1 MNDDS
6 RDDEFRNEDEH
17 FSPALRP
24 GDPRRAGPLEEP
36 EVRLADYRPVRT
48 TITAWQRA
56 MLRRLAALL
65 CTGTLAFT
73 LTTWILVQRERRVPV
88 GMTVSHGAGVD
99 TGEEGS
105 AAASEP
111 AKTARAQL
119 DALNRGD
126 IRTAYE
132 MFSPHF
138 RETASFDA
146 FKALVK
152 AHRSM
157 FRTEEE
163 ELDSKSISPDRVR
176 IDLHVQSEDDEHYIA
191 HFTMAR
197 LNGRWFVDDLRWI
210 NADDEDEDLNS
221 A

>member
-6 RDDEFRNEDEH
+6 RDDEFGSGDEQFPPVPRGED
-17 FSPALRP
+17 SRP
-24 GDPRRAGPLEEP
+24 GWPLEEP
-36 EVRLADYRPVRT
+36 VVRLVDYRPARAN
-48 TITAWQRA
+48 ITPWQRD

-73 LTTWILVQRERRVPV
+73 LTTWILVQRERRAPAV
-88 GMTVSHGAGVD
+88 MAVSHGAGAD
-99 TGEEGS
+99 AGEEQS

-111 AKTARAQL
+111 AKSARAQL
-119 DALNRGD
+119 QALNRGD

-132 MFSPHF
+132 MFSPHY

-152 AHRSM
+152 AHRPM

-163 ELDSKSISPDRVR
+163 ELDSKPIPPDRVR

-191 HFTMAR
+191 HFTMVR

-210 NADDEDEDLNS
+210 NADDEDEDLTS